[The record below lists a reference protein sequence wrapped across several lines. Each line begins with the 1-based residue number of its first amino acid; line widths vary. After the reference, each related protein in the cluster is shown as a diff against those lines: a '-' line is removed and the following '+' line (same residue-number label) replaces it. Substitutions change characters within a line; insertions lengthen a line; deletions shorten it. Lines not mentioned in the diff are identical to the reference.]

1 MKKLLLGISLLF
13 ATLVVNAEEVTS
25 PSGQLKLEFSLNEK
39 GVPTYRI
46 TYKGIAVVN
55 PSTLGICLLYTSRC
69 V

>member
-46 TYKGIAVVN
+46 DVYK
-55 PSTLGICLLYTSRC
+55 RQHQ
-69 V
+69 